1 MTADPP
7 PVPPSP
13 RYTVPLGSPLPDRIE
28 EEGFALERWRVD
40 DEPTLRAI
48 VAASLD
54 HLRPF
59 LGWAHLEPISV
70 DDRVALLTRWEQ
82 AWRDAYAAS
91 YKIPDDDGVACGTV
105 SMFRDAGPQTLEIG
119 YWITPGASGRGRV
132 TRAARLL
139 TCAAFQYPEVDTVLI
154 GHDAANVRSGAVPAR
169 LGFRRVRAR
178 TRKPEAPACV
188 GISVHLEAGR
198 WWRAPGASA

>member
-40 DEPTLRAI
+40 DEP
-48 VAASLD
+48 V
-54 HLRPF
+54 
-59 LGWAHLEPISV
+59 SV

-119 YWITPGASGRGRV
+119 YWITPGASGRRACRS
-132 TRAARLL
+132 TR
-139 TCAAFQYPEVDTVLI
+139 
-154 GHDAANVRSGAVPAR
+154 
-169 LGFRRVRAR
+169 
-178 TRKPEAPACV
+178 
-188 GISVHLEAGR
+188 
-198 WWRAPGASA
+198 RAPGW